1 MTPITF
7 TCPGCWRVQALYPN
21 IMSPGPDLS
30 VYVVCPEPDCHE
42 VAVHHPHP
50 KLADDLRTW
59 AAVSAEVDVQL
70 FRRQLDR
77 KGSA

>member
-1 MTPITF
+1 MSCAY
-7 TCPGCWRVQALYPN
+7 TCPACLSCQALYPN
-21 IMSPGPDLS
+21 IMGPAPVS
-30 VYVVCPEPDCHE
+30 GVFVACPSCHE

-77 KGSA
+77 GKTA

>member
-1 MTPITF
+1 MSVAYY
-7 TCPGCWRVQALYPN
+7 CPACLTSQALYPN
-21 IMSPGPDLS
+21 ILGPAPAS
-30 VYVVCPEPDCHE
+30 GVFVACPSCHE

-70 FRRQLDR
+70 FRRQLER
-77 KGSA
+77 GVSA